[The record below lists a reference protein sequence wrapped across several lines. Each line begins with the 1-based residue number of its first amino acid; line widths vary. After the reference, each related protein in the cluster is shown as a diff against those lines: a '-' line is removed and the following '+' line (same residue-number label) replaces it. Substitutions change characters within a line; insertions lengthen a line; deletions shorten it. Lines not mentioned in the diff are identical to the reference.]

1 MMNEQDVNAALF
13 DFLDRSPVPFYA
25 VRNMREMLD
34 RAGFVCLNESGHW
47 KLQEKGSYY
56 VTRNDSALIAFR
68 IPKRD
73 FTGFQM
79 MASHCDSPLFRI
91 KPDAEITVEK
101 RYVKLNVEKYGGA
114 ILAPWLDRPLSIAGR
129 VIARTEE
136 GIETRF
142 VNIDRD
148 LLVIPNL
155 AIHMNRQVY

>member
-56 VTRNDSALIAFR
+56 VMRNDSALIAFR

-101 RYVKLNVEKYGGA
+101 RYVKLNVEKYGG
-114 ILAPWLDRPLSIAGR
+114 LLCAP
-129 VIARTEE
+129 
-136 GIETRF
+136 
-142 VNIDRD
+142 
-148 LLVIPNL
+148 
-155 AIHMNRQVY
+155 